1 MAHRAPQHPSPQD
14 SSGHTPTRSD
24 PLPWRDTFASLR
36 ILNFRLFT
44 AAHLVA
50 VVAIWMQRIA
60 QDWLVLE
67 LSGSVTAVG
76 VTTAFQFLPT
86 LLLGPLGG
94 MVADRYSKRIL
105 LMVSQSAAAVL
116 ALGLAALAL
125 TGAVQVWHVY
135 IVALALGM
143 VTVIDQPARQ
153 VFVHEMVGPQHL
165 RNALSVSSSVFQLG
179 AMVGPAIA
187 GVLIGAVGGGWAF
200 AINAGAC
207 AFTVFM
213 LGRLRTDQLFKTE
226 PAPRTKGMLREGA
239 RYARTTP
246 TVFWPMAMCAFV
258 SVFALSTPVLMAA
271 FADQVFRS
279 GANGFGLLNTLV
291 ATGALAGAVASTRR
305 RTLRLRTVIVSAAGY
320 GCALAVSAFSP
331 SLAVFGAAMIVA
343 GFCSMQFITSANQL
357 VQSTTPVQI
366 RGRVMSLYI
375 MVLIGGQAVG
385 GPLTGWLAEVL
396 GPQAAIFVAGAVP
409 ALAAACIGLILARQ
423 IRVRPGNLSRPLLR
437 TVAKTRAWVGTRS
450 SAKSRSSARPR
461 NSASSRS
468 SAKLRISPQ
477 NSSKPQSSSQSSSK
491 PQSSPQSAL
500 QDRPNSSSSQ
510 SSAKSQ
516 LRDHPKSSKPRPRGG
531 PKSSNSRARLG

>member
-1 MAHRAPQHPSPQD
+1 MPPSPQP
-14 SSGHTPTRSD
+14 SSQRSASPHPAPAQTSLAQTSPAQAPPTPVASPAQATPAPAASPSERV
-24 PLPWRDTFASLR
+24 PWRDTFASLR

-76 VTTAFQFLPT
+76 ITTAFQFLPT

-94 MVADRYSKRIL
+94 IIADRHSKRIL

-116 ALGLAALAL
+116 ALALAVLAL

-135 IVALALGM
+135 LVALALGM

-153 VFVHEMVGPQHL
+153 VFVHEMVGPKHL

-179 AMVGPAIA
+179 AMVGPAVA
-187 GVLIGAVGGGWAF
+187 GVMIGAVGGGWAF
-200 AINAGAC
+200 AINAAAC
-207 AFTVFM
+207 SFTVFM
-213 LGRLRTDQLFKTE
+213 LGRLRTDQLFRTE

-271 FADQVFRS
+271 FADEVFHS

-305 RTLRLRTVIVSAAGY
+305 RTLRLRTVIVSAATFAI
-320 GCALAVSAFSP
+320 ALAASAFSP
-331 SLAVFGAAMIVA
+331 SLPVFGAVMIVA

-357 VQSTTPVQI
+357 VQSTTAVVI

-396 GPQAAIFVAGAVP
+396 EPQGAIFVAGAVP
-409 ALAAACIGLILARQ
+409 ALAAAVIGLILARQ
-423 IRVRPGNLSRPLLR
+423 GNLRLRLPSRLRLRSPL
-437 TVAKTRAWVGTRS
+437 
-450 SAKSRSSARPR
+450 
-461 NSASSRS
+461 
-468 SAKLRISPQ
+468 
-477 NSSKPQSSSQSSSK
+477 
-491 PQSSPQSAL
+491 
-500 QDRPNSSSSQ
+500 
-510 SSAKSQ
+510 
-516 LRDHPKSSKPRPRGG
+516 RPRGIAE
-531 PKSSNSRARLG
+531 SRRQQA